1 MWLAGLIPVGALFGK
16 PCGKPCGKPT
26 PRPGL
31 PDGVDS
37 DALAGESAAV
47 GDAASFGTL
56 RRLNLA
62 PNLVPNLEAC
72 AAEGESPD
80 GAHASP
86 SAWPLSRLPLP
97 VAAAT
102 SAKDLSVP
110 GAGSTLGGFADG
122 AHFPLRYSVLKSM
135 QCAAAE
141 TQQRIVIARP
151 PTTQPP
157 RAASLMVGEHG
168 GGGRGGGGGA
178 AGEGARPGNR
188 GGHKGGDGGDGTGG
202 GGGRK
207 LGGGGQGFGGG
218 RNGKELMNDGGGLDG
233 SGGRAG
239 GGGEGGGSGGRGGG
253 MGGGEGGGVGGGK
266 GGGGEGGGEGGGDG
280 AGDNGDGGGRDGGG
294 GGLGGG
300 AGGEEG
306 GGKLRQQ
313 PAQPK
318 VGLPGQTAANAPQ
331 CIKPYRSWH
340 EEMPHVKAQVGELGA
355 WAPAT
360 SGEVSVR
367 NIILFGVVN
376 GLTKRNR
383 RKHVC
388 MPDPALFVCPV
399 LYAAGRALYT
409 VLNYND

>member
-1 MWLAGLIPVGALFGK
+1 MWLAGLIPVGALF
-16 PCGKPCGKPT
+16 GKPCGKPT

-340 EEMPHVKAQVGELGA
+340 EEMPHE
-355 WAPAT
+355 
-360 SGEVSVR
+360 
-367 NIILFGVVN
+367 
-376 GLTKRNR
+376 
-383 RKHVC
+383 
-388 MPDPALFVCPV
+388 
-399 LYAAGRALYT
+399 
-409 VLNYND
+409 